1 MAKIVVYEGLD
12 IRNDIIG
19 RKAALID
26 YDTGFSDMEGVLVKS
41 FAKGEASQ
49 AFSQMKRWISSASF
63 DILVF
68 SGFSEAFSDFG
79 DDDVLFW
86 IKDHV
91 DAFER
96 TSLVVLDDHLPGM
109 ISKVAEKRADLDF

>member
-12 IRNDIIG
+12 IRKDIIG
-19 RKAALID
+19 RKAAVID
-26 YDTGFSDMEGVLVKS
+26 YNAGFSDMDGVIVKS
-41 FAKGEASQ
+41 FAKNEASQ

-68 SGFSEAFSDFG
+68 SGFLEAFSDFG
-79 DDDVLFW
+79 DDDILFW

-91 DAFER
+91 DAFDR
-96 TSLVVLDDHLPGM
+96 TSLVVLDDHVPGM
-109 ISKVAEKRADLDF
+109 ISKVAEKRSDLNF